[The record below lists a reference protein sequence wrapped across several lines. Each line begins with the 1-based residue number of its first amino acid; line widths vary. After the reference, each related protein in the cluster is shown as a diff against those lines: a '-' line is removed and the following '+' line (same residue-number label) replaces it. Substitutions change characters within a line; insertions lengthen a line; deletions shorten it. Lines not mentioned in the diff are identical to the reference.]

1 MNGEKE
7 PVEGT
12 GRVLGYTR
20 EGRETSLAAVS
31 AQEGTV
37 RKMVARQ
44 AGPGEEGLVLAKFV
58 RPMDFIPNAMR
69 RHCEV
74 I

>member
-1 MNGEKE
+1 MKVEKE
-7 PVEGT
+7 LVEGT

-31 AQEGTV
+31 AQEGIV
-37 RKMVARQ
+37 RKVVARQ
-44 AGPGEEGLVLAKFV
+44 AGPSEEGLVLAKFV
-58 RPMDFIPNAMR
+58 SPMDFIPNAMR

>member
-1 MNGEKE
+1 MKGEKE

-12 GRVLGYTR
+12 GKVLGYTR
-20 EGRETSLAAVS
+20 ERRETSLAAVS
-31 AQEGTV
+31 AQEGIV
-37 RKMVARQ
+37 RKKVARQ
-44 AGPGEEGLVLAKFV
+44 AGPGEEELVLANFV